1 MKSQNGVLN
10 VFPNVKSSGG
20 HVHAGMDGGLNV
32 WGFINL
38 LKGEV
43 EASGEGGR
51 RVRRFLDRLA
61 SQTRGEAKVK
71 DFIAKLVNKAKRNG
85 AWRRFSGKGFLTLC
99 LSLPVK
105 FRSPTLIKALLAV
118 LKELILLLSPIYKWL
133 ITGYEAAWKIC
144 ETAQKWGNKN
154 AHEWIKDKNFIIYWG
169 MITTTNPF
177 SIA

>member
-1 MKSQNGVLN
+1 MKSRNGVLN
-10 VFPNVKSSGG
+10 VFPSVKASGE
-20 HVHAGMDGGLNV
+20 HVYAGMDEGLNV

-38 LKGEV
+38 LTGEV

-85 AWRRFSGKGFLTLC
+85 AWRRFSGKDFLTLC

-105 FRSPTLIKALLAV
+105 FRSPTFIKALLGV
-118 LKELILLLSPIYKWL
+118 LKELLLLLNPIYKWF
-133 ITGYEAAWKIC
+133 IAGYEVAWKIC

-154 AHEWIKDKNFIIYWG
+154 ALEWMRDKNFIIYWG
-169 MITTTNPF
+169 MITTSNPF
-177 SIA
+177 NIA